1 MQDTFCPYRMVV
13 IIINLKKTLKTI
25 KLNEST
31 ISMVLGAIVVIIVG
45 SLVIKFLRSDRG
57 TIPTELLN
65 QGNST
70 VLTSKTHKVEKGENL
85 WVIAQKYYG
94 DGFKWVDIAT
104 ENKLANA
111 SIIEEG
117 QELTIPNVESEK
129 SITTDNQVVSTD
141 SITSATYEV
150 VKGDNLWNIAVR
162 AYGDGYKWV
171 EIARENKLVNPNLIH
186 CGNVLVLPR

>member
-1 MQDTFCPYRMVV
+1 MVV

-94 DGFKWVDIAT
+94 DGFKWADIAT

-186 CGNVLVLPR
+186 SGNVLVLPR

>member
-70 VLTSKTHKVEKGENL
+70 VLTSKTHKVAKGENL

-117 QELTIPNVESEK
+117 QELIIPNVESAK
-129 SITTDNQVVSTD
+129 TITTDNQTVGSN

-186 CGNVLVLPR
+186 SGNVLVLPR